1 MNQAS
6 LRKRRHKSFAGC
18 WTCRAR
24 KVKCDETRPSCVQCS
39 LKQLCCEGYEVRLR
53 WMPLEAASPGYRH
66 DGSRQSEDD
75 LGPGQQRLQRSLVI
89 CDENVESTLQLS
101 ELDDI
106 FSQIDS
112 FQGRKDHTH
121 HSQLFL
127 SSFGVFDPSYTEQGY
142 QDDGTLPFY
151 ATAPPP
157 EDTSP
162 SLSSNSFADSWE
174 PESSHEE
181 YLPHASI
188 PGFTLTGFGA
198 LLHTHEASVSLTSYQ
213 ESTAITLGDSIQD
226 STAVIL
232 QDRPPESPATSITT
246 APPERFNYYTSS
258 PQHPQ
263 QQDDRALWWKD
274 TSNTIIHNPEPLP

>member
-1 MNQAS
+1 MDQAS
-6 LRKRRHKSFAGC
+6 LRKRRPKSFAGC

-24 KVKCDETRPSCVQCS
+24 KVKCDETRPRCVQCS

-53 WMPLEAASPGYRH
+53 WMPLEAASHGYRD

-75 LGPGQQRLQRSLVI
+75 LESGQQRFQRSLVI
-89 CDENVESTLQLS
+89 CDENAESPLQLS

-112 FQGRKDHTH
+112 FQGQKDQPH
-121 HSQLFL
+121 HRQLFL

-142 QDDGTLPFY
+142 HDGGTLPFY

-157 EDTSP
+157 EDTPP

-174 PESSHEE
+174 PDSSHEA

-198 LLHTHEASVSLTSYQ
+198 LLHAHEASASLTSDQ
-213 ESTAITLGDSIQD
+213 ESTAITLEDSIQD
-226 STAVIL
+226 NTAVIL
-232 QDRPPESPATSITT
+232 RDRPLESPATSTKT

-274 TSNTIIHNPEPLP
+274 TSNTIIHNPS